1 MSGIYIHIPF
11 CRKAC
16 HYCNFHFST
25 NLSYVD
31 ALVNAIGKDIEL
43 RSNFLVDKNL
53 TSIYFGGG
61 TPSILNEKQIDSILN
76 AIHKDF
82 NINIGAELTFE
93 CNPDDINSDYLLML
107 KRSGIN
113 RLSIGVQSFF
123 EEDLVFMNRSH
134 NARQSVEAIEQAQKL
149 GLDNITIDLIY
160 GSNTTTHEMWDQNV
174 RTALGFNIP
183 HISCYCLTIE
193 EKTAFHD
200 WTKKG
205 KMDKVDET
213 KATMQFEHLIKKLVA
228 NGYDHYEIS
237 NFGKP
242 GFHAVHNTNYWK
254 GYHYLGVGPSAH
266 SYNGIGR
273 SWTKANNIQ
282 YIKDVESGNTLVEE
296 EILSKENRYNEYI
309 MTGLRTMWGID
320 MDKIHEDFGE
330 MYLNQLKEELKDE
343 WLEHKIEIN
352 GSIIT
357 LTTHGKSFADGI
369 ASHFFK

>member
-25 NLSYVD
+25 NLSYID
-31 ALVNAIGKDIEL
+31 ALVNAIGKDIEI
-43 RSNFLVDKNL
+43 RHNFLKDKNL
-53 TSIYFGGG
+53 DSIYFGGG

-76 AIHKDF
+76 AIQKNF
-82 NINIGAELTFE
+82 NLNIGAELTFE
-93 CNPDDINSDYLLML
+93 CNPDDITEDYLLML
-107 KRSGIN
+107 KRIGIN

-134 NARQSVEAIEQAQKL
+134 NALQSVEAIEKAQNL
-149 GLDNITIDLIY
+149 GFNNITIDLIY
-160 GSNTTTHEMWDQNV
+160 GSNTTSDEMWEKNV
-174 RTALGFNIP
+174 ETAVGFNLP
-183 HISCYCLTIE
+183 HISSYCLTIE

-205 KMDKVDET
+205 KMEKVDEA
-213 KATMQFEHLIKKLVA
+213 KANIQFEFLIKYLTA
-228 NGYDHYEIS
+228 HGYDHYEIS

-254 GYHYLGVGPSAH
+254 GHHYLGVGPSAH

-282 YIKDVESGNTLVEE
+282 YIKDVEGGNTLVEE

-320 MDKIHEDFGE
+320 MDRINDEFGE
-330 MYLNQLKEELKDE
+330 QYLKQLKDE
-343 WLEHKIEIN
+343 LNDNWLRDKIKVY
-352 GSIIT
+352 GTTIT
-357 LTTHGKSFADGI
+357 LTAHGKSFADGI